1 MSYTIV
7 SICLAWMIYL
17 VASFAYK
24 FVKANRINR
33 LKLVKGYA
41 KKRFILI
48 YICAIPLFL
57 MALLY
62 DGAKVIEAI
71 FGAVEASVDL
81 VVLKLDYSVVEA
93 LVESNAY
100 YATVMVILF
109 ALCVVNIAMVTATLG
124 YQKIVNYHN
133 VRLGTAKDCNTIVV
147 VGVNEKNRE
156 ILKSCTGKKIW
167 VMAKKE
173 KTEEIEEFAYVNKT
187 AIVYMKSKFLA
198 DTMKKLFG
206 DEYVGRAVKVILN
219 TGSDE
224 QNLLFVEELT
234 EIIKAVNV
242 DLLDVEGNYGL
253 KVYAFGEPE
262 NSSAFIHFVKKSSGQ
277 VQYVNKYKLVAFDF
291 VDKHPLT
298 EYMGAN
304 EIDYATATLKADVD
318 VNVVMVGYNKTMQEV
333 LLTSIANNQFASLD
347 ENGNVVER
355 PVKYSVFSRTKMK
368 TTEKNIN
375 HTYFRYAVERTE
387 MLSKEVEY
395 LSLPSL
401 PADVDFVPVDV
412 NDHDFYAKVKGA
424 LAPKDTDRKVFNQI
438 IVAYGTDIENVDIA
452 EKLSVRVKEWGLDGA
467 TKVFVK
473 VRSDD
478 LANKIVK
485 EEYKEICEL
494 ITFASEKEIVY
505 NVKNI
510 ISENFES
517 MARDRH
523 LAYAVCDALQDG
535 RNEQEAKAKALKK
548 WYNWAQPQRDA
559 NVYGVLSLRMK
570 LNLMGYD
577 YEKGTSDAKINKEFM
592 EKYTFGDEIR
602 YKEGAVGGKKLIIYD
617 NNFVKGSLRERM
629 AIQEH
634 QRWNAYMITQGVV
647 PSSKAQMEKEGGK
660 NLELRRHGC
669 LTTFEGLIEYR
680 QIMAKRNATNE
691 EMEDVIRYDYQMLDD
706 AIWLLERNGNAIVK
720 R

>member
-1 MSYTIV
+1 MSYTLV

-24 FVKANRINR
+24 FVKSTRVNR

-41 KKRFILI
+41 KKRFVLI
-48 YICAIPLFL
+48 YICAIPMFL
-57 MALLY
+57 MAELY

-109 ALCVVNIAMVTATLG
+109 ALCVVNIAMVTIALG
-124 YQKIVNYHN
+124 YQKITNYHHL
-133 VRLGTAKDCNTIVV
+133 RLGKAKDCNTIIV
-147 VGVNEKNRE
+147 VGANEKNRE
-156 ILKSCTGKKIW
+156 ILKSCAGNKIW
-167 VMAKKE
+167 IMAKKD
-173 KTEEIEEFAYVNKT
+173 KTDEMEEFAYINKV
-187 AIVYMKSKFLA
+187 AVVYMKSKFIA
-198 DTMKKLFG
+198 DTMGNLFDG
-206 DEYVGRAVKVILN
+206 EYVGRSVKVILN

-234 EIIKAVNV
+234 EIIKKINV
-242 DLLDVEGNYGL
+242 DLLDVEGSHGL

-262 NSSAFIHFVKKSSGQ
+262 NSSAFVHFVKKSSGQ
-277 VQYVNKYKLVAFDF
+277 VQYVNKYKLIAFDF

-298 EYMGAN
+298 EYMGEN
-304 EIDYATATLKADVD
+304 EIDYATATLKSDVD

-333 LLTSIANNQFASLD
+333 LVTSIANNQFMSLD
-347 ENGNVVER
+347 GNGNIVER
-355 PVKYSVFSRTKMK
+355 PVKYNVFSRTKMK
-368 TTEKNIN
+368 TTEKNLN
-375 HTYFRYAVERTE
+375 HTYFRYGTERLD
-387 MLSKEVEY
+387 MMSKQGEY
-395 LSLPSL
+395 LDL
-401 PADVDFVPVDV
+401 PALPANVDFVPVDI
-412 NDHDFYAKVKGA
+412 NDHDFYAKVKEA
-424 LAPKDTDRKVFNQI
+424 LAPRDIDRKVFNQI
-438 IVAYGTDIENVDIA
+438 IIAYGADIENVDIA
-452 EKLSVRVKEWGLDGA
+452 EKLSVRVKEWGLDKA
-467 TKVFVK
+467 TKVYVK

-485 EEYKEICEL
+485 EEYKEICDL
-494 ITFASEKEIVY
+494 ITFANEKEIVY
-505 NVKNI
+505 NAKNI
-510 ISENFES
+510 IAENFEG

-548 WYNWAQPQRDA
+548 WYDWAQPQRDA

-577 YEKGTSDAKINKEFM
+577 YAKGASDAQVNKEFM
-592 EKYTFGDEIR
+592 DKYTHGDPIK
-602 YKEGAVGGKKLIIYD
+602 YKEGTVGGKKLIIYN

-634 QRWNAYMITQGVV
+634 QRWNAYMITQGVI
-647 PSSKAQMEKEGGK
+647 PSSKKEMENEGGK
-660 NLELRRHGC
+660 NLALRRHGC
-669 LTTFEGLIEYR
+669 LTTFDGLIEYR
-680 QIMAKRNATNE
+680 EIMAKRNGTNE